1 MLNKAIEPNKK
12 QHLKLSIQLIQ
23 TIDIE
28 EPDPSERYNYY
39 LSQYS
44 YDSVMKKIDE
54 IKHKIRHGEKKD
66 LKEEKQE
73 MERLKLED
81 EDKYMFLG
89 FLSQFNED
97 GFYLGKV
104 SLIILGKMFSWQKID
119 DKFLS

>member
-1 MLNKAIEPNKK
+1 MLNKVIEPNKK
-12 QHLKLSIQLIQ
+12 EHLKLFIQLIQ
-23 TIDIE
+23 TVDIE

-44 YDSVMKKIDE
+44 YDSVMNKIEE

-66 LKEEKQE
+66 LKEEKKE

-104 SLIILGKMFSWQKID
+104 SLIILGKMFSW
-119 DKFLS
+119 

>member
-1 MLNKAIEPNKK
+1 
-12 QHLKLSIQLIQ
+12 LKLSIQLIQ

-66 LKEEKQE
+66 LKEEK
-73 MERLKLED
+73 
-81 EDKYMFLG
+81 
-89 FLSQFNED
+89 
-97 GFYLGKV
+97 
-104 SLIILGKMFSWQKID
+104 
-119 DKFLS
+119 